1 MDTHHHRHQQQQ
13 RAEPVPLKYTS
24 PFVHPLTAVKR
35 VGVLVRQKAK
45 QLAIVGMV
53 AAQST
58 LVASQP
64 QAATP
69 DDPSRVAGGQNAH
82 VFPALG
88 EERKM
93 SVMERGR
100 VGGRTVLHFVE
111 LVFGVYIPEVIVFAV
126 IMAVFIGLAMLLPS
140 VFQSVLERFGAPDH
154 RQIAVYY
161 VTRCG
166 LLAAGLYVALKAI
179 GFDLIS
185 LAIMFGVSAIFV
197 TAAFTD
203 IIVNS
208 VAGVLLHCI
217 GVIRRG
223 RELTIN
229 GFRGVVEDTGHFHVF
244 MRSKDDP
251 SVVIVKP
258 NHECFTA
265 TILIHEPLAVVDSG
279 VRQGLDNATLT
290 QLNAADVSRK
300 NV

>member
-1 MDTHHHRHQQQQ
+1 MNSHPRQHH
-13 RAEPVPLKYTS
+13 VPNRPQPPPLRYTS
-24 PFVHPLTAVKR
+24 PFVHPVTAVKR
-35 VGVLVRQKAK
+35 VAVLVRQKAR
-45 QLAIVGMV
+45 QLAVVGMI
-53 AAQST
+53 AAHGT
-58 LVASQP
+58 LVASQQAPPP
-64 QAATP
+64 Q
-69 DDPSRVAGGQNAH
+69 DPSNVAGGHNVH

-111 LVFGVYIPEVIVFAV
+111 LVFGVLIPEVLVFAL
-126 IMAVFIGLAMLLPS
+126 IMLVFIGLAMLLPAM
-140 VFQSVLERFGAPDH
+140 FQSVLERSGAPDH

-208 VAGVLLHCI
+208 VSGVLLHCI
-217 GVIRRG
+217 GVVRRG

-244 MRSKDDP
+244 MRSKEDP
-251 SVVIVKP
+251 SIVIVKP

-265 TILIHEPLAVVDSG
+265 TVLIHEPLLVVDSG
-279 VRQGLDNATLT
+279 VRQGLDAATLS
-290 QLNAADVSRK
+290 QLAAADVSRK